1 MLANQH
7 KNRLRGSKGVTLV
20 EVMMAVFIFIFG
32 IQGLLGVYLQSMQ
45 VGKKADYTYTAYNLA
60 KNHVERLKTLNYAL
74 LPSVAETSTIINS
87 DGDPDPNGSFIR
99 STTVTANFGG
109 NALLT
114 QVTVQ
119 VNYIFK
125 GTQSSSPTQF
135 STIILNQ

>member
-1 MLANQH
+1 MLKNHH
-7 KNRLRGSKGVTLV
+7 KSKIKDSNGVTLV
-20 EVMMAVFIFIFG
+20 EVMMAIFIFVFG

-60 KNHVERLKTLNYAL
+60 KNHIERLKTLNYAL
-74 LPSVAETSTIINS
+74 LPSSAETSTVINN
-87 DGDPDPNGSFIR
+87 DGDPDPSGSFIR
-99 STTVTANFGG
+99 TTTVTANYGG

-125 GTQSSSPTQF
+125 GVQSSSPTQF
-135 STIILNQ
+135 ATIILNQ